1 MKHWG
6 LNDNIFEHDTTGQIK
21 WFYVLPRLKRYEN
34 YNKYADI
41 LSLKWNVDRFR
52 FWAIYC
58 HKYCPFMKMVPADN
72 FEAYNEYWLILL
84 RHSIVTSIQEGMS
97 ATLWFRERHIITF
110 LPCNSWYFG
119 TLQGVK
125 MQSIYRYL
133 CLYNRYS
140 MIIFIQ

>member
-6 LNDNIFEHDTTGQIK
+6 LNDNIFEYDTIHIQNTYNTQYTTRTMINMLI
-21 WFYVLPRLKRYEN
+21 FY
-34 YNKYADI
+34 
-41 LSLKWNVDRFR
+41 SFKWNIDRFH

-58 HKYCPFMKMVPADN
+58 DGYCPFMKMVPADN

-84 RHSIVTSIQEGMS
+84 QHSIVTSIQEGMS

-133 CLYNRYS
+133 Y
-140 MIIFIQ
+140 M

>member
-6 LNDNIFEHDTTGQIK
+6 LNDNIFEYDTI
-21 WFYVLPRLKRYEN
+21 FYKNQTKFLCVCLSRQ
-34 YNKYADI
+34 
-41 LSLKWNVDRFR
+41 SLKWTIDRFC

-58 HKYCPFMKMVPADN
+58 HKYCAFMKMVPADN

-133 CLYNRYS
+133 YIYIYDRYI

>member
-6 LNDNIFEHDTTGQIK
+6 LNDNVLEHDSIGKIIHRK
-21 WFYVLPRLKRYEN
+21 YIEWYVVIMLVFF
-34 YNKYADI
+34 
-41 LSLKWNVDRFR
+41 SLKWYIDRFR

-58 HKYCPFMKMVPADN
+58 HKCCTFMKMVPADN

-133 CLYNRYS
+133 Y
-140 MIIFIQ
+140 I